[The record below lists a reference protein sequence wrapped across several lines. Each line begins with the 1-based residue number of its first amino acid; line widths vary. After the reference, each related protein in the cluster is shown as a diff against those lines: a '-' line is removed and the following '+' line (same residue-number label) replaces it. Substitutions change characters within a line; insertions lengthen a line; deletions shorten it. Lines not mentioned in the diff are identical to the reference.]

1 MWRLLTRLLTKQGW
15 YSADWKWLWTSL
27 WCWSWCKP
35 PPPPWRCWSWQ
46 TPPGSQFKTAVL
58 PKEKQEEKEKET
70 QEKQEKGLTQN
81 SLLLLGWKRA
91 INVRWFYWLISGYIS
106 RKKLEYLEAK
116 INFNKTKTR
125 YKTISKKHDLGKN
138 IHKRLKT

>member
-1 MWRLLTRLLTKQGW
+1 MREKLFKQREFIEEEKEKIKKG
-15 YSADWKWLWTSL
+15 KE
-27 WCWSWCKP
+27 
-35 PPPPWRCWSWQ
+35 
-46 TPPGSQFKTAVL
+46 
-58 PKEKQEEKEKET
+58 KEKQEEKEKET

-106 RKKLEYLEAK
+106 RKKLVYLEAK

-125 YKTISKKHDLGKN
+125 YKTISKTWFRQEYTQKAKKHNK
-138 IHKRLKT
+138 